1 MDSIFR
7 KKSTICGF
15 LIPALLIYTSVV
27 FVPIIWSMYYSVFNW
42 NGFGVKKY
50 VGLSNYVKLLTR
62 DRSFWPVLGQ
72 TFIYT
77 ILQILFQVGGGLL
90 LAILLTSL
98 RQGRSVMQTLYYVP
112 VIISSVAISQIFG
125 KLLSVSPVGLVNA
138 LLGKQI
144 EWLTTPRL
152 SLLMC
157 AIVEGYKTAG
167 TYMVIFFS
175 ALISVP
181 PELKE
186 AGIIDGANA
195 FQCMVRIKLPYIRP
209 IILTNVVLVL
219 NNSLRS
225 FDIPYLLTAGGPGAT
240 SELMASFMYKK
251 AFSSMQYGYGS
262 SIAVIIVIICFI
274 LAIFCMRT
282 FEEGGN

>member
-77 ILQILFQVGGGLL
+77 ILQILFQVGDGLL

-112 VIISSVAISQIFG
+112 VSS
-125 KLLSVSPVGLVNA
+125 VGLVNA

-157 AIVEGYKTAG
+157 AMVEGYKTAG

-181 PELKE
+181 PELNE

-195 FQCMVRIKLPYIRP
+195 FQCMMRIKLPYIRP

-225 FDIPYLLTAGGPGAT
+225 FDIPYLLTAGGPGTT